1 MPRQKGEPRMRI
13 SVLIAVCFAIAAV
26 PVNAADKSIE
36 ESSGDWR
43 ISCFD
48 DDFTEYR
55 DCYVIRDTL
64 SVLVSGQGYEIVI
77 VGLGY
82 DRPPESE
89 VVVQVDDN
97 APLRWRQEDLYADGT
112 FSKAI
117 RQFRAGQMAQ
127 LRFLQGPAETE
138 VGAEISLIGF
148 TKAYQR
154 AKRLVRDYKT

>member
-1 MPRQKGEPRMRI
+1 MPRQKGKPRMRI
-13 SVLIAVCFAIAAV
+13 SVLIAACVMIAAV
-26 PVNAADKSIE
+26 PANAADRSIE
-36 ESSGDWR
+36 ESLGDWR

-64 SVLVSGQGYEIVI
+64 SVLVSGMGYEIVI

-82 DRPPESE
+82 DRPPESM

-127 LRFLQGPAETE
+127 LRFLQGPSETE

-148 TKAYQR
+148 TEAYQR
-154 AKRLVRDYKT
+154 AKRLVRDYRT

>member
-1 MPRQKGEPRMRI
+1 MRI
-13 SVLIAVCFAIAAV
+13 SVLIAACVMIAAV
-26 PVNAADKSIE
+26 PANAADRSIE
-36 ESSGDWR
+36 ESLGDWR

-64 SVLVSGQGYEIVI
+64 SVLVSGMGYEIVI

-82 DRPPESE
+82 DRPPESM

-127 LRFLQGPAETE
+127 LRFLQGPSETE

-148 TKAYQR
+148 TEAYQR
-154 AKRLVRDYKT
+154 AKRLVRDYRT

>member
-1 MPRQKGEPRMRI
+1 MRI
-13 SVLIAVCFAIAAV
+13 SVLIAACVMIAAV
-26 PVNAADKSIE
+26 PANAADRSIE
-36 ESSGDWR
+36 ESLGDWR

-64 SVLVSGQGYEIVI
+64 SVLVSGMGYEIVI

-82 DRPPESE
+82 DRPPESM

-127 LRFLQGPAETE
+127 LRFLQGPSETE

>member
-1 MPRQKGEPRMRI
+1 MRI
-13 SVLIAVCFAIAAV
+13 LVLIAACFAIAGV
-26 PVNAADKSIE
+26 PAHAADKSIE
-36 ESSGDWR
+36 ESAGDWR
-43 ISCFD
+43 ISCYD
-48 DDFTEYR
+48 DHITEYR

-77 VGLGY
+77 VGFGY

-89 VVVQVDDN
+89 VVVRVDDN

-117 RQFRAGQMAQ
+117 RQFRAGQTAQ
-127 LRFLQGPAETE
+127 LQFLEGPSETA

>member
-1 MPRQKGEPRMRI
+1 MRL
-13 SVLIAVCFAIAAV
+13 SVLIAACFAIAGV
-26 PVNAADKSIE
+26 PANAADKSIE

-48 DDFTEYR
+48 DNFTGYR
-55 DCYVIRDTL
+55 DCYVIRDSL
-64 SVLVSGQGYEIVI
+64 SVLVSGMGYEIVI

-89 VVVQVDDN
+89 AIVQVDEN

-117 RQFRAGQMAQ
+117 RQFRAGQTAQ
-127 LRFLQGPAETE
+127 LQFLQGPSETQ

>member
-1 MPRQKGEPRMRI
+1 MRI
-13 SVLIAVCFAIAAV
+13 SVLIAACFAMAGV
-26 PVNAADKSIE
+26 PANAADKSIE

-55 DCYVIRDTL
+55 DCYVIRDSL
-64 SVLVSGQGYEIVI
+64 SVLVSGMGYEIVI

-82 DRPPESE
+82 DRPPESV

-97 APLRWRQEDLYADGT
+97 APLRWRQEDLYADGA

-117 RQFRAGQMAQ
+117 RQFRAGQTAQ
-127 LRFLQGPAETE
+127 VRFLRGPSETE
-138 VGAEISLIGF
+138 VGGEISLIGF

-154 AKRLVRDYKT
+154 AKQLVRDYKT

>member
-1 MPRQKGEPRMRI
+1 MRI
-13 SVLIAVCFAIAAV
+13 LVLIAACFAIAGV
-26 PVNAADKSIE
+26 PANAADKSIE

-43 ISCFD
+43 ISCYED
-48 DDFTEYR
+48 DITEYR

-77 VGLGY
+77 VGLGFE
-82 DRPPESE
+82 RPPESE
-89 VVVQVDDN
+89 VVVRVDEN

-117 RQFRAGQMAQ
+117 RQFRAGQTAQ
-127 LRFLQGPAETE
+127 LQFLEGPSETE

>member
-1 MPRQKGEPRMRI
+1 MRI
-13 SVLIAVCFAIAAV
+13 LVLIAACFAIAAV
-26 PVNAADKSIE
+26 PATAADKSIE

-48 DDFTEYR
+48 DDFTGYR
-55 DCYVIRDTL
+55 DCYVIRDSL

-82 DRPPESE
+82 DRPPESV

-97 APLRWRQEDLYADGT
+97 VPLRWRQEDLYADGT

-117 RQFRAGQMAQ
+117 RQFRAGQTAQ
-127 LRFLQGPAETE
+127 LRFLQGPSETE
-138 VGAEISLIGF
+138 VGAEISLNGF

>member
-1 MPRQKGEPRMRI
+1 MRI
-13 SVLIAVCFAIAAV
+13 SVLIAACLAIAAV
-26 PVNAADKSIE
+26 PANAAEKSIE
-36 ESSGDWR
+36 ESSGDWQ
-43 ISCFD
+43 ISCYD
-48 DDFTEYR
+48 DDFTNYR
-55 DCYVIRDTL
+55 DCYVIKDSL

-89 VVVQVDDN
+89 AIVQVDDN

-112 FSKAI
+112 FSKVI
-117 RQFRAGQMAQ
+117 RQFRAGQAAQ
-127 LRFLQGPAETE
+127 IRFLQGPSESQ

-154 AKRLVRDYKT
+154 ARRLVRDYKT

>member
-1 MPRQKGEPRMRI
+1 M
-13 SVLIAVCFAIAAV
+13 IAAV
-26 PVNAADKSIE
+26 PANAADRSIE
-36 ESSGDWR
+36 ESLGDWR

-64 SVLVSGQGYEIVI
+64 SVLVSGMGYEIVI

-82 DRPPESE
+82 DRPPESM

-127 LRFLQGPAETE
+127 LRFLQGPSETE

-148 TKAYQR
+148 TEAYQR
-154 AKRLVRDYKT
+154 AKRLVRDYRT

>member
-1 MPRQKGEPRMRI
+1 MRI
-13 SVLIAVCFAIAAV
+13 SVLIAACFAIAAV
-26 PVNAADKSIE
+26 PANAADRSIE

-64 SVLVSGQGYEIVI
+64 SVLVSGMGYEIVI

-89 VVVQVDDN
+89 VVVQVDEN
-97 APLRWRQEDLYADGT
+97 APLRWRQEDLYADST

-117 RQFRAGQMAQ
+117 RQFRAGQTAQ
-127 LRFLQGPAETE
+127 LQFLEGPLETK

>member
-13 SVLIAVCFAIAAV
+13 SVLIAACVMIAAV
-26 PVNAADKSIE
+26 PANAADRSIE
-36 ESSGDWR
+36 ESLGDWR

-64 SVLVSGQGYEIVI
+64 SVLVSGMGYEIVI

-82 DRPPESE
+82 DRPPESM

-127 LRFLQGPAETE
+127 LRFLQGPSETE

-148 TKAYQR
+148 TEAYQR
-154 AKRLVRDYKT
+154 AKRLVRDYRT